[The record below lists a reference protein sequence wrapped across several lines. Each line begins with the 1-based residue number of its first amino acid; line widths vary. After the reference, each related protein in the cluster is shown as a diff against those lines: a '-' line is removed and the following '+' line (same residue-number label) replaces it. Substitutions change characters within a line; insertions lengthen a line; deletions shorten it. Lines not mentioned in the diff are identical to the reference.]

1 MDNNSFAVGYVLGWK
16 RGSDSGGGGHIE
28 TRDTTYEDILAN
40 HQEIGTIWDDGT
52 FKLTLN
58 IWATE
63 NIRGGIPL
71 ASHMIQSNSNYPP
84 VSGAF
89 ELVQMYY
96 AVIIV
101 YKNGEPQY
109 AKLLNSKNNDS
120 GIIANAQGAYSTS
133 FDIDPDGSGVKWYEW
148 SRVFFIEQTKAGIWT
163 PANITDFSFAT
174 IGGIWEPRGHIKF
187 KVTADITADMI
198 YASRR
203 ESRGP
208 NGEIILSDWNYSVE
222 PVLGKISA
230 TVLDYTSGSSGAQI
244 FPSWGSSGYVIGTTF
259 TNLSSRP
266 FKALLEELYYH
277 GNLALGANVEMPDI
291 ISTAENVPLPT
302 N

>member
-1 MDNNSFAVGYVLGWK
+1 MDNNSFAVGYALGWK

-96 AVIIV
+96 AVIIL

-109 AKLLNSKNNDS
+109 ARLLNPPGNDS
-120 GIIANAQGAYSTS
+120 GVVGNSQGAYSTS

-148 SRVFFIEQTKAGIWT
+148 SRVFFTDQIKAGIFST
-163 PANITDFSFAT
+163 ASITDFSFVT
-174 IGGIWEPRGHIKF
+174 IGGLWDITGHVRF
-187 KVTADITADMI
+187 KISANLTADMI
-198 YASRR
+198 YALRQ

-208 NGEIILSDWNYSVE
+208 GGEIILSDWSYRTDTMTI
-222 PVLGKISA
+222 PA
-230 TVLDYTSGSSGAQI
+230 TLLDYTSPSKKGARVFPGHGSGLT
-244 FPSWGSSGYVIGTTF
+244 IGTTF

>member
-1 MDNNSFAVGYVLGWK
+1 
-16 RGSDSGGGGHIE
+16 
-28 TRDTTYEDILAN
+28 
-40 HQEIGTIWDDGT
+40 
-52 FKLTLN
+52 
-58 IWATE
+58 
-63 NIRGGIPL
+63 
-71 ASHMIQSNSNYPP
+71 
-84 VSGAF
+84 
-89 ELVQMYY
+89 
-96 AVIIV
+96 
-101 YKNGEPQY
+101 
-109 AKLLNSKNNDS
+109 
-120 GIIANAQGAYSTS
+120 
-133 FDIDPDGSGVKWYEW
+133 
-148 SRVFFIEQTKAGIWT
+148 
-163 PANITDFSFAT
+163 
-174 IGGIWEPRGHIKF
+174 
-187 KVTADITADMI
+187 MI

-208 NGEIILSDWNYSVE
+208 NGEIILSDWNYNVE

-277 GNLALGANVEMPDI
+277 GNLALGVNCEMPNI